1 MNRELAHA
9 FSQLR
14 VSQRTAVLQDINLN
28 LHQAKEESNTD
39 FMKRCLEKIACA
51 GLVRELENSMERFL

>member
-14 VSQRTAVLQDINLN
+14 VSQRTTVLQDINLN
-28 LHQAKEESNTD
+28 LHQAKEESNSD

-51 GLVRELENSMERFL
+51 GLIRELETAMLRFQ